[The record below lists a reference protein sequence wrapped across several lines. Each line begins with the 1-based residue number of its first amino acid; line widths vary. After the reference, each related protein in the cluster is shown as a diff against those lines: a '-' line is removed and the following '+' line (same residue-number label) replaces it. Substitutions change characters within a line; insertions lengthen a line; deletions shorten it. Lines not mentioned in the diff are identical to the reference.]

1 MNVRQTTHMSH
12 VGGGAGGMPPRQP
25 QMRYVAGLAAAA
37 DPEFVALRAFIRREI
52 FKCIETRPVPAHR
65 RRLLPVIAKQ
75 MEYTLYRKYP
85 NKMDY
90 GKMAKGPIKPLI
102 MFVVR
107 TLHAESQQH
116 RQNQQ
121 WSRQIASS
129 TRYGIMIPTPGITQ
143 GASETSTTS
152 YLTYNMDPSSGA
164 GLVPGSANSGTS
176 LRGGAPDEHVN
187 TMLSQGILPT
197 QHGWS
202 RASNN
207 NLVINTVDTPETN
220 KHLACPAPSK
230 DLPKEPKFSCPV
242 CMNEL
247 VDASSTICG
256 HIFCQKCI
264 EASIQAQ
271 SKCPTC
277 RRMLTVNSFH
287 RIYLPT
293 MD

>member
-1 MNVRQTTHMSH
+1 
-12 VGGGAGGMPPRQP
+12 
-25 QMRYVAGLAAAA
+25 
-37 DPEFVALRAFIRREI
+37 
-52 FKCIETRPVPAHR
+52 
-65 RRLLPVIAKQ
+65 
-75 MEYTLYRKYP
+75 
-85 NKMDY
+85 
-90 GKMAKGPIKPLI
+90 MAKGPIEPLV
-102 MFVVR
+102 MFAGR
-107 TLHAESQQH
+107 TFSAESRQH

-121 WSRQIASS
+121 LSRQIASS
-129 TRYGIMIPTPGITQ
+129 TCCGMMIPTPGITQ
-143 GASETSTTS
+143 GASETSTMS
-152 YLTYNMDPSSGA
+152 YLTYNMDTSSGA
-164 GLVPGSANSGTS
+164 GLVPRSANSGTS
-176 LRGGAPDEHVN
+176 LQGGAPDEHVN

-197 QHGWS
+197 QHGRP
-202 RASNN
+202 RASND

-220 KHLACPAPSK
+220 KLLPKVTQACPAPSK

-277 RRMLTVNSFH
+277 CRMLTVNSFH